1 MENLIEYLLQY
12 RQLNSQQIALIKNA
26 VKVIDLEVNAYFLEA
41 GRIAN
46 QIAFVE
52 KGILRVCYY
61 NKKGEEITRYF
72 IDENN
77 FAVDLNSYKLQIPS
91 SEYIQAVIP
100 TRLYVFQRNDL
111 NNLSLTIVGWDQLI
125 SQITNKALMEK
136 VNRIS
141 PMIAENAKTRY
152 FEFHKRF
159 PNLINRIPLNYLAS
173 YIGITK
179 NSLSRIRK
187 EITK

>member
-61 NKKGEEITRYF
+61 NKKGT
-72 IDENN
+72 
-77 FAVDLNSYKLQIPS
+77 
-91 SEYIQAVIP
+91 
-100 TRLYVFQRNDL
+100 
-111 NNLSLTIVGWDQLI
+111 
-125 SQITNKALMEK
+125 EK
-136 VNRIS
+136 VV
-141 PMIAENAKTRY
+141 
-152 FEFHKRF
+152 
-159 PNLINRIPLNYLAS
+159 NYV
-173 YIGITK
+173 
-179 NSLSRIRK
+179 R
-187 EITK
+187 